1 MLPVSQ
7 CRKGGRPNQDDPC
20 SAASA
25 KLQTRAGP
33 LLEELQRWL
42 EASLRRVPG
51 RSELAAAIR
60 YARSRWAQLCRYRD
74 DGRPSAD
81 AARGVRHTVGRQG
94 AQEDQLRLCLLEDTT
109 IDVGR

>member
-42 EASLRRVPG
+42 EASLRRVAG
-51 RSELAAAIR
+51 AIR
-60 YARSRWAQLCRYRD
+60 ACGRD
-74 DGRPSAD
+74 PLRPLALGPALPLS
-81 AARGVRHTVGRQG
+81 
-94 AQEDQLRLCLLEDTT
+94 
-109 IDVGR
+109 